1 MHHPDLY
8 EKYKNEVIRTRRDK
22 KNGKNLESIDGIGEG
37 RNGQWEELEV
47 EIVREEDDSDKFGE
61 VELELFD
68 ELMMSHA

>member
-22 KNGKNLESIDGIGEG
+22 KNGKNLESIDGIGG
-37 RNGQWEELEV
+37 GQNGQWEELEV